1 MDDRKFVPIAKWVRF
16 SIINGFAAV
25 ISYLSA
31 AFIPLPEM
39 LVLLLAFLFGLF
51 FMMSTLGM
59 FFIIRSWRVSIQL
72 YAGTVFNL
80 VATAFVVL
88 MLVVQ
93 QTGFA
98 FHESFET
105 QSKTGV
111 TDEQLKWMFKEV
123 NSVQLGIDITWDIFV
138 SAGTFLLALSLYGH
152 PVYKKIFT
160 YTGVLFS
167 LLLFTFNF
175 YYFPEPPA
183 DAGSIDF
190 GPFVSAWYL
199 SLTIVTLIKRR
210 KLVAIANAG
219 TG

>member
-1 MDDRKFVPIAKWVRF
+1 MSHNSIPIGSWIKF
-16 SIINGFAAV
+16 SIVNGFAAV
-25 ISYLSA
+25 IFYISA

-39 LVLLLAFLFGLF
+39 AALLLAFLFGLF
-51 FMMSTLGM
+51 FMMAIFSM
-59 FFIIRSWRVSIQL
+59 FFIIRSWKAYISL
-72 YAGTVFNL
+72 YASTAFNL
-80 VATAFVVL
+80 VAAAFVTL

-98 FHESFET
+98 FHETFKAEPRP
-105 QSKTGV
+105 GV

-138 SAGTFLLALSLYGH
+138 STGTFLLALSLYGH

-160 YTGVLFS
+160 YTGTLS
-167 LLLFTFNF
+167 ALLLFVFNF

-190 GPFVSAWYL
+190 GPLVSVWYL
-199 SLTIVTLIKRR
+199 ALTIVTLIKR
-210 KLVAIANAG
+210 KQLVSIAKENGA
-219 TG
+219 